1 MAKFEQIESKFLRT
15 FAKSADIDKGKSR
28 EVPPKIKE
36 AGVWLNIEL
45 TKFFFLFAEFAKLG
59 KCHLLTH
66 LSRYLIG
73 SER

>member
-36 AGVWLNIEL
+36 AGVWLNIEF
-45 TKFFFLFAEFAKLG
+45 TKFFFFY
-59 KCHLLTH
+59 LLSLPSWASVTYS
-66 LSRYLIG
+66 LTCRVI
-73 SER
+73 